1 MANNKN
7 INDAPIVSPEGVK
20 FLVLKNGKIA
30 HCDISSTIKKAEDF
44 KQSVIDDAVASAIQ
58 CVEKLSTKVY
68 QLEKKIEELNEAL
81 NSMVVEAVATA
92 EAPVEAKPAKSTKK
106 SKKDAE

>member
-7 INDAPIVSPEGVK
+7 INDAPIVSPDGVK

-30 HCDISSTIKKAEDF
+30 HCDISSAIKKAEDF

-58 CVEKLSTKVY
+58 SVEKLSTIVF
-68 QLEKKIEELNEAL
+68 QLEKKIEELNETL

-92 EAPVEAKPAKSTKK
+92 ESTVEVKPAKSTKK